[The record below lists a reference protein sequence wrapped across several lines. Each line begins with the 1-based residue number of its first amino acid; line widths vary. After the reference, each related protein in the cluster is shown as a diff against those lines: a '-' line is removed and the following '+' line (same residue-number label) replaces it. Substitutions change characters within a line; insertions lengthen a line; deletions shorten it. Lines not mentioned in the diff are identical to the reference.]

1 MKLTLPT
8 DTVQK
13 INSAKAGAMIREAR
27 KKRGISLRALS
38 AEMKISFPYLS
49 DLELARRGWSE
60 NLFTL
65 AALGIAKLSKK

>member
-1 MKLTLPT
+1 MKLKLPT
-8 DTVQK
+8 DKVEK
-13 INSAKAGAMIREAR
+13 INSVRAGAMIREAR
-27 KKRGISLRALS
+27 MKNKISLRALA

-65 AALGIAKLSKK
+65 AALSIEKLKH